1 MPASIK
7 TNARSAQTR
16 EALLNAALEVFG
28 RDGFHAASTRAI
40 AEAAGV
46 NQALIGY
53 HFGGKEGLYLAV
65 FESIAESMA
74 QTVGP
79 LLAAARA
86 EIDELDGNT
95 PAGRRACLEYLD
107 RLLGGAVTLFTQP
120 LGPRW
125 VKLVMREQQDP
136 GDAFD
141 IFYGGVYEEMLEML
155 TQLVGKLTGRS
166 PSDPEARVL
175 TLTLMGQVIMVMV
188 GRATT
193 LRHMGWDDIGE
204 AELRLAYEQVRLGL
218 YARFGE
224 EVTP

>member
-65 FESIAESMA
+65 FESIADSMA

-79 LLAAARA
+79 LLGAARA
-86 EIDELDGNT
+86 EIDELDGDT
-95 PAGRRACLEYLD
+95 PAGRRACLECLD

-141 IFYGGVYEEMLEML
+141 IFYGGVYGEMLEML
-155 TQLVGKLTGRS
+155 TQLVGKLTGRAT
-166 PSDPEARVL
+166 SDPAARVL

-188 GRATT
+188 ARATA

-204 AELRLAYEQVRLGL
+204 AELRLAYEQVRQGL